1 MPKTPK
7 IKVPTILF
15 WPQKQLST
23 LLTEAN
29 KSCLKPSFETLKDAI
44 TFCEKEANED
54 PEWIRCPEDSS
65 GFFFPAWKS
74 VTPIHSN
81 TYEHEFMKIKE
92 VEFNYYE

>member
-1 MPKTPK
+1 MKKQNKT
-7 IKVPTILF
+7 IYVVV
-15 WPQKQLST
+15 QQLQRYCMSNEIT
-23 LLTEAN
+23 A
-29 KSCLKPSFETLKDAI
+29 FETLKDAI

-81 TYEHEFMKIKE
+81 SYEHEFMKIKE